1 MCLGRHGKRGC
12 TCPRANPNPSSSRRG
27 WCSRRCRA
35 PRPSARSPPSTAS
48 TPTWSGTGRR
58 RPSPT
63 CRASSPPRRTG
74 GRAGGSSR
82 GTGRRSMTCI
92 ARSASSPPSAIIFNA
107 ACLSATSSKSRTCLV
122 DPGNAEV
129 PVARQCQL
137 LGIPRSSHC
146 YRPRRRR
153 HVAGLMKKM
162 SVRPVCPKPS
172 PSKPAKRTSSHML
185 QSMDGRAAESTT

>member
-1 MCLGRHGKRGC
+1 MCLGRPGRRGC
-12 TCPRANPNPSSSRRG
+12 RCPRASPTPPSSRRG
-27 WCSRRCRA
+27 RRSSRCRA

-48 TPTWSGTGRR
+48 TPTWSGTERR

-63 CRASSPPRRTG
+63 CRARSPPRRTSG
-74 GRAGGSSR
+74 HASGSSR
-82 GTGRRSMTCI
+82 GTGRRSMTCV
-92 ARSASSPPSAIIFNA
+92 ARSASSPPSAIFFNA
-107 ACLSATSSKSRTCLV
+107 ACLSATASTSRTRLV

-129 PVARQCQL
+129 PVARQRQL

-153 HVAGLMKKM
+153 LVAGLMKKM

-185 QSMDGRAAESTT
+185 QSMDGRAAGSTT